1 MKYKEGECIFM
12 NNIAYDES
20 RWDFSR
26 FEEPTKKY
34 NRTSTAKAVKKT
46 EPKLQVIQ
54 TKKTKPANSKF
65 STLKIFVCSCLVI
78 SFFCIYIYGH
88 VMYDEAVREHG
99 AYKDELVLM
108 QMNNVKLDSELK
120 SKFSLRDVEDFAVN
134 KLGMK
139 KVEKNQV
146 VYIELK
152 GEDEVILCDN

>member
-1 MKYKEGECIFM
+1 MS
-12 NNIAYDES
+12 NVAYDES

-34 NRTSTAKAVKKT
+34 NRTSTVKAVKKT
-46 EPKLQVIQ
+46 EPKLRVIQ
-54 TKKTKPANSKF
+54 TKKTNTKPVNSKI
-65 STLKIFVCSCLVI
+65 STFKIFTISCLVL

-88 VMYDEAVREHG
+88 VMYDEAVREYS
-99 AYKDELVLM
+99 AYKNKLVLM

-134 KLGMK
+134 KLGMR

-152 GEDEVILCDN
+152 GKDEVILCDN

>member
-1 MKYKEGECIFM
+1 MS
-12 NNIAYDES
+12 NVAYDES

-26 FEEPTKKY
+26 FEEPAKKY
-34 NRTSTAKAVKKT
+34 NRTSTAKAVKKA
-46 EPKLQVIQ
+46 EPKLRVIQ
-54 TKKTKPANSKF
+54 TKKTNTKHVNSKISAF
-65 STLKIFVCSCLVI
+65 KIFTISCLAL

-88 VMYDEAVREHG
+88 VMYDEAVREYS

-134 KLGMK
+134 KLGMR

>member
-1 MKYKEGECIFM
+1 
-12 NNIAYDES
+12 
-20 RWDFSR
+20 
-26 FEEPTKKY
+26 
-34 NRTSTAKAVKKT
+34 
-46 EPKLQVIQ
+46 
-54 TKKTKPANSKF
+54 
-65 STLKIFVCSCLVI
+65 
-78 SFFCIYIYGH
+78 
-88 VMYDEAVREHG
+88 MYDEAVREHG